1 MAMADHW
8 EQVYS
13 TRNTNEVSW
22 FQSHANRSLK
32 LIQDCISPTAAVIDV
47 GGGASTLVDD
57 LMASGFRDLSVL
69 DISSTAL
76 NLAKQRLGNNAS
88 SVIWYESSVT
98 SAELPNE
105 AYDVWHDRAVFHFL
119 VSSLDRQRYIQKMH
133 HSLRNDGWVVIA
145 TFADDGPEKCSGL
158 PVMRYTASSLV
169 ETLGDGFKLVK
180 HEKEQHHTP
189 SGSIQSFQYCL
200 FQKKI

>member
-1 MAMADHW
+1 MADHW

-69 DISSTAL
+69 DISGI
-76 NLAKQRLGNNAS
+76 R
-88 SVIWYESSVT
+88 I
-98 SAELPNE
+98 
-105 AYDVWHDRAVFHFL
+105 
-119 VSSLDRQRYIQKMH
+119 
-133 HSLRNDGWVVIA
+133 
-145 TFADDGPEKCSGL
+145 
-158 PVMRYTASSLV
+158 
-169 ETLGDGFKLVK
+169 
-180 HEKEQHHTP
+180 
-189 SGSIQSFQYCL
+189 
-200 FQKKI
+200 